1 MYIHTYIHILF
12 ITGRLPWQP
21 AGIKFTQWVSGQESA
36 FSPLHERTMR
46 WIEKNDWHLRNCH
59 DVLYQHAKFW
69 EIELRAPAAG
79 TKIGVFLYVTL
90 GLPARW
96 GHSSNKYCVT
106 VYGSIFYAVFNTFS
120 EWIVLSDALHCS
132 HARRRH
138 NFREIAVKNCEKS
151 KNRRKSL
158 CAPLHFV

>member
-21 AGIKFTQWVSGQESA
+21 VGIKFTQWVSGQESA

-69 EIELRAPAAG
+69 EIELRVPAAG
-79 TKIGVFLYVTL
+79 TKIGVFCMSRLVCLRVGDIVPTSIVWRFMGRFFMRFSTL
-90 GLPARW
+90 FQNGLFFQM
-96 GHSSNKYCVT
+96 HY
-106 VYGSIFYAVFNTFS
+106 
-120 EWIVLSDALHCS
+120 IVLMLDGATIFAKLQSK
-132 HARRRH
+132 
-138 NFREIAVKNCEKS
+138 IVKSPKIGG
-151 KNRRKSL
+151 KV
-158 CAPLHFV
+158 CAHHFV